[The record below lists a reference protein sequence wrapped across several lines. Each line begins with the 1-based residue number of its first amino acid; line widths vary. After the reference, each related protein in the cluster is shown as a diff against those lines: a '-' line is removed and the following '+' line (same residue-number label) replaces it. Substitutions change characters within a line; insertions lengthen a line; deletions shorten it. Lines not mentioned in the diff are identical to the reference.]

1 MIKGK
6 QKLLTVPVIAWESPV
21 LRIAINIVRH
31 ISGKWGDMPA
41 TFPKEK
47 NRRQSGVTEKILVKL
62 NIFIKETAKA
72 VHIQVKLKRKKS
84 RVSNEWEPKIQ
95 NLSYDAQGT
104 DIWGFVQ

>member
-6 QKLLTVPVIAWESPV
+6 QKLLTMPVIAWESPV

-31 ISGKWGDMPA
+31 ISGKWREMPA
-41 TFPKEK
+41 TFPEEK
-47 NRRQSGVTEKILVKL
+47 NRRQSGVTEKRQVNL
-62 NIFIKETAKA
+62 NIFIKKTAKA
-72 VHIQVKLKRKKS
+72 VHIQVKLKRKK
-84 RVSNEWEPKIQ
+84 RVSNKWEPKIQ